1 MVLRRLSV
9 LAGALITALVLTAPA
24 ALAHTTLQ
32 SSDPAE
38 GAALSAAPQQVSL
51 KFGGAFT
58 LPAEPIR
65 ITGPD
70 GAQWTVGAATVT
82 DRTVTAPVQP
92 SGPAGAYVLTWSI
105 VAADG
110 DPITGRINFSLTTP
124 ASTPSPS
131 TAPSSAAPAPPT
143 TQALQAAESSGGG
156 FPVWAWVVIAV
167 VVVAGTVAVIVR
179 GRRSSS

>member
-1 MVLRRLSV
+1 MLVRRLSV
-9 LAGALITALVLTAPA
+9 ALALAGTVLLASAPA
-24 ALAHTTLQ
+24 ASAHTTLQ

-58 LPAEPIR
+58 LPADPIR

-70 GAQWTVGAATVT
+70 GAQWSVGPATVT
-82 DRTVTAPVQP
+82 ERTVTAPVQP

-110 DPITGRINFSLTTP
+110 DPVTGRINFSLTAP

-131 TAPSSAAPAPPT
+131 AVTHSFIATETPAAP
-143 TQALQAAESSGGG
+143 QAAGTSDDGG
-156 FPVWAWVVIAV
+156 FPAWAWIVIAV
-167 VVVAGTVAVIVR
+167 VVVAAVVAVIVR

>member
-1 MVLRRLSV
+1 MLVRRLSV
-9 LAGALITALVLTAPA
+9 ALALAGTVLLAAAPA
-24 ALAHTTLQ
+24 ASAHTTLQ

-58 LPAEPIR
+58 LPADPIR

-70 GAQWTVGAATVT
+70 GAQWSVGPATVT
-82 DRTVTAPVQP
+82 ERTVTAPVQP

-110 DPITGRINFSLTTP
+110 DPITGRINFSLTAP
-124 ASTPSPS
+124 ASTPS
-131 TAPSSAAPAPPT
+131 SSAAPSSPAPAP
-143 TQALQAAESSGGG
+143 APSQAAQTSDDGG
-156 FPVWAWVVIAV
+156 FPAWAWIVIAV
-167 VVVAGTVAVIVR
+167 AVVAAAVAVIVR

>member
-1 MVLRRLSV
+1 MLVRRLSV
-9 LAGALITALVLTAPA
+9 ALALAGTALLAAAPA
-24 ALAHTTLQ
+24 ASAHTTLQ

-38 GAALSAAPQQVSL
+38 GAALSTAPRQVSL

-58 LPAEPIR
+58 LPVDPIR

-70 GAQWTVGAATVT
+70 GAQWQVGPATVT
-82 DRTVTAPVQP
+82 ERTLTAPVQP

-110 DPITGRINFSLTTP
+110 DPISGRINFSLTAP
-124 ASTPSPS
+124 ASTPSS
-131 TAPSSAAPAPPT
+131 AVPSSPAPAPA
-143 TQALQAAESSGGG
+143 TQQAAETPDDGG
-156 FPVWAWVVIAV
+156 FPAWAWIVLAV
-167 VVVAGTVAVIVR
+167 VVVAAVAGVIVR